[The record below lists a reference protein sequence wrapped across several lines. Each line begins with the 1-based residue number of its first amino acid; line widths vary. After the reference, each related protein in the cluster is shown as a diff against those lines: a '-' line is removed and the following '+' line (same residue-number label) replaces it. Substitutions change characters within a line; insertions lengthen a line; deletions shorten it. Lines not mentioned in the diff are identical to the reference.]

1 MNKKLIQEQINKLDF
16 AGAYSQLCQE
26 PYIFEIDHLAR
37 DFPKIKSTTMY
48 LFLMYAISQDESAEK
63 HLAICNYLYFMD
75 PYILGADSMIK
86 WHLLQAL
93 KIARSPQDQAAIKN
107 WILDIY
113 RDNPDCP
120 FTEEELTEYGRSL
133 RSE

>member
-16 AGAYSQLCQE
+16 ESAYSQLCQE
-26 PYIFEIDHLAR
+26 PYIFNIDHLAR
-37 DFPKIKSTTMY
+37 DFPKVQSTTMY
-48 LFLMYAISQDESAEK
+48 LFLMYAVSQSESAEK
-63 HLAICNYLYFMD
+63 HLAICNYLYFMT

-93 KIARSPQDQAAIKN
+93 KIARSPQEQAAIKN

-113 RDNPDCP
+113 DGNPDSP
-120 FTEEELTEYGRSL
+120 FTEEELAEYRRRL
-133 RSE
+133 